1 MDDLR
6 LEPFGEQHL
15 AGVEAMLADPD
26 LLRFT
31 RIPEPAPPGYARHWL
46 RRYEEGRRDG
56 TKEAFAIVDGGATF
70 LGLAL
75 APGIERE
82 EAQAELGYVVAP
94 EARGR
99 GVATRALGLLTDWAL
114 GERGLERLTLLIST
128 ENEASKTVA
137 ARNGYVFEGVLRSL
151 AFKQGRRE
159 DTELWSLLP
168 ADRAAAAT
176 RT

>member
-1 MDDLR
+1 MTVR

-15 AGVEAMLADPD
+15 ARVEEMLADAD

-31 RIPEPAPPGYARHWL
+31 RIPEPPPGFAQEWL
-46 RRYEEGRRDG
+46 RRYEDGRRDG
-56 TKEAFAIVDGGATF
+56 TKEAFAIVDGGAGF

-75 APGIERE
+75 APGIERD

-94 EARGR
+94 QAHGR

-114 GERGLERLTLLIST
+114 DEAGFERLTLLISVQ
-128 ENEASKTVA
+128 NEASKTVA
-137 ARNGYVFEGVLRSL
+137 ARNGYVLEGVLRSL
-151 AFKQGRRE
+151 AFKQRRRE
-159 DTELWSLLP
+159 DTELWSFLP
-168 ADRAAAAT
+168 ADRVAS

>member
-1 MDDLR
+1 MTVR

-31 RIPEPAPPGYARHWL
+31 RIPEPAPPGYSERWL

-56 TKEAFAIVDGGATF
+56 SKEAFAIVDGAGAF

-94 EARGR
+94 QARGR

-114 GERGLERLTLLIST
+114 DERGLERLTLLISA
-128 ENEASKTVA
+128 ENEASRTVA

-151 AFKQGRRE
+151 FFKQGRRE

-168 ADRAAAAT
+168 ADRRAS